1 MSSPKASVQAV
12 LISLIGLDVSIS
24 AIVFFWPELWF
35 RLFHGVPYS
44 DPEGLLRRTGAAW
57 AGFALFQILALRRW
71 EREPIWLALVAGIR
85 FSDMLTDWTYLA
97 FAHDVTGFGRLCLA
111 AASPLNVVAGVFF
124 IRRCKFFLSK
134 T

>member
-1 MSSPKASVQAV
+1 LSSGKTSVRAV
-12 LISLIGLDVSIS
+12 LISLISLDVSIS
-24 AIVFFWPELWF
+24 AIAFFRPELWF
-35 RLFHGVPYS
+35 DLFHGVPYA

-57 AGFALFQILALRRW
+57 AGFALFQVLALRRW

-85 FSDMLTDWTYLA
+85 FSDMFTDWTYLA
-97 FAHDVTGFGRLCLA
+97 FAHDLTLFGRISLA
-111 AASPLNVVAGVFF
+111 AASPLNVIAGIFF